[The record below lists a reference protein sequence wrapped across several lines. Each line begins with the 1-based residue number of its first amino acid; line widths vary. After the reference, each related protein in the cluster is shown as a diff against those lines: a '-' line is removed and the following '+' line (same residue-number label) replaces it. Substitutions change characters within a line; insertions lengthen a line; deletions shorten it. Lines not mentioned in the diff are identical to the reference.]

1 MKLRG
6 RISGW
11 PGSGNRCPDV
21 IITRL
26 DVGTKLGPYEI
37 ETAVGAGGMG
47 EVYRARDTRL
57 DRTVAVKVLPTH
69 LASDPALRQ
78 RFEREARAISSLNHP
93 NICTLHDVGRQNG
106 VDYLVMEFLEGE
118 TLEKRLEKGAL
129 PVKQVLEYGM
139 QIAEALDRAH
149 RQGIVHRDL
158 KPGNVMLTR
167 SGAKLMDF
175 GLAKPP
181 ALPAGLLSG
190 TDSPTSPSASKPL
203 TQEGTIV
210 GTYQYMAPEQIQGQ
224 EADARTD
231 IFALGVLLYEMATG
245 QRPFTGKTALSV
257 MSGILEREPEPLS
270 RLQPMAPSHLEH
282 VVLRALEKDP
292 DERWQSAADVRAE
305 LKWVMDQGSQASRSI
320 AAMPG
325 RAMRAKLGW
334 MLAAL
339 ATLVAVVFASL
350 YFQSA
355 KQTMPVIRSFLP
367 PPDKSTYVL
376 STGDDAGPPAI
387 SSDGSKLAFTAR
399 GANGIPMIWVRQL
412 DQLAPRALP
421 GTERGWFPFWSP
433 DGSSLGFFSDGQLRT
448 VSLQGGSPVGLASAT
463 NGRGG
468 TWGRD
473 GTIIFAPV
481 FRGTISRV
489 AASGGPAVPVTT
501 MNTGLH
507 SSHRWPVLLPD
518 GKHFLYLALNHLAPQ
533 HGNDAVYYASLDG
546 KENRLLLRTYRN
558 AEYAS
563 GQLLFVR
570 DGHLFAQPFDP
581 DRGVLSGEPRPVAD
595 DVAEDPGTWHAIFTV
610 SQNGV
615 LAYNSPGDMT
625 ESGLGLYDRSGKLVT
640 RIEQKLQNLT
650 GVRVS
655 PKGDRI
661 AMLLDTGVADIWV
674 YDIARKT
681 MVRLTFGPD
690 SGTNPAWSPDG
701 KWIAYS
707 SFRKGWYNLYRK
719 RSDGSGAE
727 ETLAESEEIK
737 FLADWSRDGKH
748 LLYVLRGLNGE
759 TEIWTLPLEGERKPR
774 LVVGGLGQ
782 GAFVAPVFSPDGHWV
797 AYESSESGKPEIYV
811 VPFDGGR
818 SKWQV
823 STGGGIIPFWPE
835 GGREII
841 YVNAGNMLISV
852 PVTSTGGTLQFGA
865 PHNLFEARG
874 NLTNEYDVTADG
886 HRFLLSTVSESG
898 GRPITLVTNWPAAK
912 TK

>member
-1 MKLRG
+1 MGLE
-6 RISGW
+6 I
-11 PGSGNRCPDV
+11 GS
-21 IITRL
+21 
-26 DVGTKLGPYEI
+26 KLGPYEI

-57 DRTVAVKVLPTH
+57 DRTVAVKVLPAH

-106 VDYLVMEFLEGE
+106 VDFLVMEFLEGE

-129 PVKQVLEYGM
+129 PVKQVLEYGV

-210 GTYQYMAPEQIQGQ
+210 GTYQYMAPEQIQGR

-245 QRPFTGKTALSV
+245 QRPFAGKTTLSV
-257 MSGILEREPEPLS
+257 MSGILEREPEPLNK
-270 RLQPMAPSHLEH
+270 LQPMAPSHLEH

-292 DERWQSAADVRAE
+292 DQRWQSAADVRAE
-305 LKWVMDQGSQASRSI
+305 LKWVMDQGSQAARSMT
-320 AAMPG
+320 AMPG
-325 RAMRAKLGW
+325 RAMRAKLAW
-334 MLAAL
+334 MLAAA
-339 ATLVAVVFASL
+339 ATLVAVAFAAL

-355 KQTMPVIRSFLP
+355 KQSMPVIRSFLP
-367 PPDKSTYVL
+367 PPDRSTYVL

-387 SSDGSKLAFTAR
+387 SSDGTRLAFTAR

-412 DQLAPRALP
+412 DQLEPRPLP

-433 DGSSLGFFSDGQLRT
+433 DGRSLGFFSDGQLRT
-448 VSLQGGSPVGLASAT
+448 VSLEGGSPVALAPAT

-468 TWGRD
+468 SWGRD
-473 GTIIFAPV
+473 GAIIFSPV

-489 AASGGPAVPVTT
+489 AATGGTAVPITT
-501 MNTGLH
+501 MNTSLH

-518 GKHFLYLALNHLAPQ
+518 GRHFLYLALNHLSPQ
-533 HGNDAVYYASLDG
+533 HESDAVYYASLDG
-546 KENRLLLRTYRN
+546 KENRLLLRTFRN

-563 GQLLFVR
+563 GHLLFAR

-581 DRGVLSGEPRPVAD
+581 DKGVLSGEPRPVAD
-595 DVAEDPGTWHAIFTV
+595 DVAEDPGTWHAVFTV

-615 LAYNSPGDMT
+615 LAYNSSGDHT

-655 PKGDRI
+655 PKGDRV
-661 AMLLDTGVADIWV
+661 ALLLDTGVADIWV

-681 MVRLTFGPD
+681 MVRITFGPD
-690 SGTNPAWSPDG
+690 SGTNPSWSPDG

-719 RSDGSGAE
+719 HSDGSGAE

-737 FLADWSRDGKH
+737 FLADWSRDGRY
-748 LLYVLRGLNGE
+748 LLYVVRGRGGQ
-759 TEIWTLPLEGERKPR
+759 TEIWTLPVEGERKPR
-774 LVVGGLGQ
+774 MVVGGLSL
-782 GAFVAPVFSPDGHWV
+782 GAFVTPCFSPDGRWV
-797 AYESSESGKPEIYV
+797 AYSSAESGKPEIYV
-811 VPFDGGR
+811 VPFNGGN

-823 STGGGIIPFWPE
+823 SSGGAVAPYWPM
-835 GGREII
+835 GGKELL
-841 YVNAGNMLISV
+841 YVSSDNHIVSV
-852 PVTSTGGTLQFGA
+852 PVTASRDTLQFGA
-865 PHNLFEARG
+865 PRALFLATG
-874 NLTNEYDVTADG
+874 NLSQEFDVTADG
-886 HRFLLSTVSESG
+886 QRFLFNTVSESG
-898 GRPITLVTNWPAAK
+898 SHPITLVTNWPAAR